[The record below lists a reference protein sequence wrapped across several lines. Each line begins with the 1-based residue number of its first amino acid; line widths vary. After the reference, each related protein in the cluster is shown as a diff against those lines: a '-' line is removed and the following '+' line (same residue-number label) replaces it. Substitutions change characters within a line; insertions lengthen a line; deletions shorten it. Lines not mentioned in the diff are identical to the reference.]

1 MHWLIPLLLEASVCR
16 SVHAPE
22 VDVTLLRQVA
32 ASSQVSAFGQ
42 LAPSMHS
49 RLLVSGLPRSLSP
62 LPCSLAP
69 PCLPCIEGRQRAA
82 PHSSSFP
89 PTTAPLQPLHMDVWG
104 PVPIH
109 GTDQER
115 YSLLVIDE
123 YTRYT
128 MVFLL
133 HSKMDVRCVLIP
145 WIVATCHQLRE
156 RFRRDLPVVRL
167 HSDRGGEFSSG
178 LLAEFCRDEGI
189 VHTDLAHTLLDEK
202 GWQCVS
208 VSGLGRALPCSR
220 YHREQALSLHSPL
233 RPPGLPRRR
242 PAMAVL
248 QPLLVSESPPP
259 PQLDPLPPRG
269 PAPSGVSQVGPPPL
283 VEPLVISSD
292 TSGPANGGDP
302 TADNTAT
309 TRCSPCLETPPGFPP
324 RPSSPPL
331 KPIIVDTGAARGGDC
346 GGEDAGGAGSGGEGS
361 GGANSGSA
369 DSGGADSKGAASPSG
384 GGAKGAPTAGLG
396 EG

>member
-1 MHWLIPLLLEASVCR
+1 
-16 SVHAPE
+16 
-22 VDVTLLRQVA
+22 
-32 ASSQVSAFGQ
+32 
-42 LAPSMHS
+42 MHS

-167 HSDRGGEFSSG
+167 HSDRG
-178 LLAEFCRDEGI
+178 
-189 VHTDLAHTLLDEK
+189 
-202 GWQCVS
+202 
-208 VSGLGRALPCSR
+208 
-220 YHREQALSLHSPL
+220 
-233 RPPGLPRRR
+233 
-242 PAMAVL
+242 
-248 QPLLVSESPPP
+248 
-259 PQLDPLPPRG
+259 DPLPPRG